1 MFEDLVS
8 SKVKRNAGPVRGLAV
23 GMLHGIVIAA
33 AIRVTARAPEPA
45 VSPPLMI
52 SVAFVPPV
60 TAVQPVAPSDPVAPL
75 DPSET
80 FTLPPAP
87 VDPVSIPPVTPGPP
101 IDPATLRRILS
112 TGNPGPTP
120 AGRDS
125 VTVGSV
131 LDAAM
136 VDEPAVVIHQPSPR
150 YPPVLQQAGL
160 DGRVTVEFIIDTTGH
175 LEAPS
180 FRILESSNAGFNAA
194 AEETVRHSVFRPARV
209 HGHPV
214 RQRTIQSLAFRI
226 VQS

>member
-1 MFEDLVS
+1 MFDDLVS
-8 SKVKRNAGPVRGLAV
+8 SNVKRQVGPVRGLVV

-33 AIRVTARAPEPA
+33 AIRVTARAPET
-45 VSPPLMI
+45 
-52 SVAFVPPV
+52 PV
-60 TAVQPVAPSDPVAPL
+60 TPPIMVVIPFNRPVTPVEPVAPSDPVAPL
-75 DPSET
+75 DPTEV

-101 IDPATLRRILS
+101 IDPALLRRILS

-120 AGRDS
+120 TGRDTVS
-125 VTVGSV
+125 VGSV

-136 VDEPAVVIHQPSPR
+136 VDEPAVIVHQPSPR

-194 AEETVRHSVFRPARV
+194 AEATVRHSVFRPARV

-214 RQRTIQSLAFRI
+214 RQRTIQSLVFRI
-226 VQS
+226 VPN